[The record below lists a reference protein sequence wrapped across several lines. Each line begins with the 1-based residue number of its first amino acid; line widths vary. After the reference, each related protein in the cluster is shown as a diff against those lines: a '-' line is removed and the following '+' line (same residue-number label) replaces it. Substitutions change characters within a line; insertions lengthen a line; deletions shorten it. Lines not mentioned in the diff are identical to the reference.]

1 MPTKE
6 FNIAVFESTM
16 KAIDSSPSIKK
27 DIDNAIAA
35 QKYYFGDVPAPM
47 ADRFDTPCS
56 ISLTRNRT
64 VDAGRAVLKADSTVK
79 VAILNFA
86 SATRPGGGVTTG
98 SSAQEECIC
107 RVSGLY
113 KCLTTPEAVNRFYEH
128 HKKNVGPLHNDD
140 IIYTP
145 NVPVLKTDDYD
156 MLDDTVYLDVITCAA
171 PNLREKNVSQYNQ
184 ERELAPDI
192 SDDEL
197 YDIHVSRARQIL
209 NAAAANGAEV
219 VILGAF
225 GCGAFRNKPE
235 VVAKAYAAVVPEYAK
250 QFKKIEFAIYCP
262 KGKPTDNYDAFKS
275 VFGRK

>member
-1 MPTKE
+1 MSYNN

-16 KAIDSSPSIKK
+16 KKINDTPSIYK
-27 DIDNAIAA
+27 AVEAATAA
-35 QKYYFGDVPAPM
+35 QKYYFGDAPAPTV
-47 ADRFDTPCS
+47 DRFEKPCELR
-56 ISLTRNRT
+56 LTRSRT
-64 VDAGRAVLKADSTVK
+64 VDAGRKVLKDDPTAK

-86 SATRPGGGVTTG
+86 SATRPGGGVTSG

-113 KCLTTPEAVNRFYEH
+113 KCLTTPEAVKRFYEY
-128 HKKNVGPLHNDD
+128 HKTSVGPLHNDD

-156 MLDDTVYLDVITCAA
+156 FLDEPVYLDVITCAA

-184 ERELAPDI
+184 EREPAPDI

-197 YDIHVSRARQIL
+197 YKLHVSRARQIL
-209 NAAAANGAEV
+209 NVAAANGAEV

-235 VVAKAYAAVVPEYAK
+235 VVAKAYADVVPDYLK
-250 QFKKIEFAIYCP
+250 QFKAIEFAIFCP
-262 KGKPTDNYDAFKS
+262 KGKPTDNYDAFKA
-275 VFGRK
+275 VFGRM

>member
-1 MPTKE
+1 MSYNN

-16 KAIDSSPSIKK
+16 HKIDHTPSIYKLVEAAA
-27 DIDNAIAA
+27 DA
-35 QKYYFGDVPAPM
+35 QKFYFGDAPAPT
-47 ADRFDTPCS
+47 ADRYEEPCEVK
-56 ISLTRNRT
+56 LTHHRT
-64 VDAGRAVLKADSTVK
+64 VDAGRMILKDDPTAK

-86 SATRPGGGVTTG
+86 SATRPGGGVTSG

-113 KCLTTPEAVNRFYEH
+113 RCLTRPEAVERFYEY
-128 HKKNVGPLHNDD
+128 HKREVGPLHNDD

-145 NVPVLKTDDYD
+145 QVPVLKTDDYD
-156 MLDDTVYLDVITCAA
+156 FLDDPVFMDVITCAA
-171 PNLREKNVSQYNQ
+171 PNLREKNVSKYNQ

-197 YDIHVSRARQIL
+197 YDLHVSRARQIL

-250 QFKKIEFAIYCP
+250 QFKKIEFAVYCP
-262 KGKPTDNYDAFKS
+262 KGKPTDNYDAFKAEF
-275 VFGRK
+275 VRT